1 MKLIL
6 IALMSL
12 AFFTSSAQIRT
23 RWTPVKNA
31 FTETTSVKPSRQLS
45 SLHNWLLPEAPRSYR
60 FSKPILTHF
69 TSHGLA
75 ATSSYWAGSMTTQSL
90 RKGKMGT
97 YYLWDVQGN
106 LRESRFFLDV
116 NRKNRY
122 SFKIVV
128 PRR

>member
-1 MKLIL
+1 MKLLL
-6 IALMSL
+6 IVLMSL
-12 AFFTSSAQIRT
+12 AFLSASAQIKT
-23 RWTPVKNA
+23 RWTPVKNV
-31 FTETTSVKPSRQLS
+31 FTETILVKANRERSA
-45 SLHNWLLPEAPRSYR
+45 LHNWLLPEAPRSYR
-60 FSKPILTHF
+60 FSKPIQIPLT
-69 TSHGLA
+69 SPGLV
-75 ATSSYWAGSMTTQSL
+75 ATNSYWAGSMTTQSL